1 MKKENSDISFYV
13 DMMIAETILANDD
26 IVKTAQLSQMFNFNS
41 IGDWITGYVKE
52 HYNENDK
59 VGSLVNFVMPGIVA
73 SLIGGPF
80 GWLAAFLMDMF
91 DVDTMGALRTIY
103 KKFEELLST
112 SNGVSA
118 QQIDQVVNSSVD
130 GHSGADSS
138 ATQKAAEANQYS
150 ILKAKPY
157 SKKIRQAKLLKL
169 DLIEYA
175 NGKPIISNAG
185 TFSFITTEVAG
196 KNILKSILSFIF
208 KVIFKSVAVM
218 VAADVA
224 NKALDR
230 PSGLT
235 PGSLQRQREERG
247 ADSPS
252 SMQNKFQKNPSYS
265 NDQLNSVHIT
275 NNKENIE
282 QMVIDAAKEVYQGL
296 EDQDSN
302 IKSCNNFNVLVENIV
317 WYNRK
322 SAGDP
327 VVFIPPEFNSKKK
340 MADTFI
346 AQLAQKV
353 S

>member
-1 MKKENSDISFYV
+1 MKKKNSEISFYV

-26 IVKTAQLSQMFNFNS
+26 IIKTAQLSQMFDFNS

-73 SLIGGPF
+73 SLLGGPLGF
-80 GWLAAFLMDMF
+80 LVGFLMDMF
-91 DVDTMGALRTIY
+91 DVDTMGALRTAY

-118 QQIDQVVNSSVD
+118 PQIDQIVSSSVD
-130 GHSGADSS
+130 EHSGA
-138 ATQKAAEANQYS
+138 AVEKAAEVNQYS
-150 ILKAKPY
+150 ILKANPY
-157 SKKIRQAKLLKL
+157 AKKIRQAKLLKL
-169 DLIEYA
+169 DLIAYQ

-185 TFSFITTEVAG
+185 IFSFITTKVAG

-208 KVIFKSVAVM
+208 KVIFKSAAVM

-224 NKALDR
+224 NKVLDR

-235 PGSLQRQREERG
+235 PGSLQKSREERDN
-247 ADSPS
+247 AT
-252 SMQNKFQKNPSYS
+252 SMSTQTKFKKNLSYS
-265 NDQLNSVHIT
+265 DNQLNSVHIT

-282 QMVIDAAKEVYQGL
+282 QIVIDAANEVYQGL

-302 IKSCNNFNVLVENIV
+302 IKSCNNFNILVENIV

-322 SAGDP
+322 SVGDP

-340 MADTFI
+340 MADTFMD
-346 AQLAQKV
+346 QLSQKA